1 MGLFTALTDTADK
14 AIDKSKDVLYRN
26 LYKELRL
33 RFPDA
38 SPDLLKHFAVS
49 KGASNIFGP
58 VGSMAI
64 GIGKEIIDYTMG
76 ESAGK
81 FSIDDLGADL
91 AGAFYM
97 SPEKA
102 HKKGLFSHTE
112 AAMGHKG
119 YGQGILSEV
128 VDKIRN

>member
-1 MGLFTALTDTADK
+1 MGLFDEALDTY
-14 AIDKSKDVLYRN
+14 KDVLYRN

-49 KGASNIFGP
+49 QGLSNIISP

-64 GIGKEIIDYTMG
+64 GIGKELIDGTMG

-81 FSIDDLGADL
+81 FSVDDLGADW
-91 AGAFYM
+91 AGAFNM
-97 SPEKA
+97 SPEEA

-112 AAMGHKG
+112 DAMGHKG
-119 YGQGILSEV
+119 YGQGILSDV
-128 VDKIRN
+128 LDKIRK